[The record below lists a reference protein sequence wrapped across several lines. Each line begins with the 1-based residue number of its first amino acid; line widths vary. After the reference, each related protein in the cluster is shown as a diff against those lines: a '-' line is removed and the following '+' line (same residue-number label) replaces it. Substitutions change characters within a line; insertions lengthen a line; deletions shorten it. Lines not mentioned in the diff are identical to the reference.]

1 MDSDGSRRPA
11 APPRCVVVTGPCGA
25 GKTRWLQDRI
35 RALRV
40 EQPEARFGVVIA
52 EEGRTRWEKFVQ
64 ETPGLA
70 VRRVFL
76 PCPCCPA
83 LADLPGTVNQLVAES
98 GAAHLFLELPA
109 VAAAGL
115 LAEFDRTFGW
125 PRQVVVCKSAA
136 WADAERRGV
145 FSPFYGG
152 LLDLADTVIEPPT
165 GPRGGR

>member
-1 MDSDGSRRPA
+1 MASDVPGRSA
-11 APPRCVVVTGPCGA
+11 TPPSCVVVTGPCGA
-25 GKTRWLQDRI
+25 GKSRWLQERI

-52 EEGRTRWEKFVQ
+52 EEGRTRWERFAQ
-64 ETPGLA
+64 ETPGVA

-83 LADLPGTVNQLVAES
+83 LADLPGAVNQLIAET

-115 LAEFDRTFGW
+115 LAEFDRTAGW

-136 WADAERRGV
+136 WADAGRRGV
-145 FSPFYGG
+145 YSPFYGA
-152 LLDLADTVIEPPT
+152 LLTLADTVIEPPT